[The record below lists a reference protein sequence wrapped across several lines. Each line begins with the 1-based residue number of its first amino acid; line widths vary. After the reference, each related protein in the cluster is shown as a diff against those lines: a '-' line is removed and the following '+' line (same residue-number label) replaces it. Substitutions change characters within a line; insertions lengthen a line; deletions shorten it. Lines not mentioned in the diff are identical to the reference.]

1 MADPRATLGRT
12 GGAPLGKG
20 YPMRRFAIWD
30 VLIFIALLC
39 LSAGL
44 IGLFDDVAGGAA
56 LEPAAL
62 VLPATGGV
70 FLAVALFG
78 LERSGRPGGRGRTT
92 RSPGSY
98 RRGTRRDG

>member
-1 MADPRATLGRT
+1 MAF
-12 GGAPLGKG
+12 GKV

-39 LSAGL
+39 LGAGL
-44 IGLFDDVAGGAA
+44 MGLFDDVAGGAA

-70 FLAVALFG
+70 LLTVALFG
-78 LERSGRPGGRGRTT
+78 LERSGTAGVRGRPGS
-92 RSPGSY
+92 SPVPY
-98 RRGTRRDG
+98 RRGAPRDR